1 MNKYQNNFSLHF
13 FSKPTTFSSLQRV
26 IEVEKSKGCQSQEEI
41 CKKFE
46 IHPTQANLWKREF
59 LANAAQLFDKENKHL
74 ELDAQEKKL
83 QELYAQIGQL
93 KVEND
98 FLKKKL
104 R

>member
-1 MNKYQNNFSLHF
+1 MS
-13 FSKPTTFSSLQRV
+13 TTPRRKFKSDFKAKV
-26 IEVEKSKGCQSQEEI
+26 AIECIKEQKTIEEI
-41 CKKFE
+41 CKKYE
-46 IHPTQANLWKREF
+46 LHPTQANLWKKEF
-59 LANAAQLFDKENKHL
+59 LTGAPSVFDR
-74 ELDAQEKKL
+74 EKAVSTDEETDRKL